1 MNALYP
7 VSFPDA
13 PGVYQL
19 RIRLETEQRI
29 AVGRLGSF
37 LFPAGTYLYTGS
49 ALGGLKGRLQR
60 HLRPEKRLR
69 WHIDYLLQYA
79 RVESAEFLPTEERLE
94 CEWSR
99 RALSL
104 PQARVIVRGFGSSDC
119 RCVAH
124 LVYLEETP
132 SSDAD
137 EGGRMAKS
145 S

>member
-7 VSFPDA
+7 ASFPDA

-19 RIRLETEQRI
+19 RIRLETERLI
-29 AVGRLGSF
+29 EVGRLGCF
-37 LFPAGTYLYTGS
+37 LFPGGVYLYTGS
-49 ALGGLKGRLQR
+49 ALGGLNNRLQR
-60 HLRPEKRLR
+60 HLRLEKSLR

-79 RVESAEFLPTEERLE
+79 RVEAVEIHQTKERIE

-104 PQARVIVRGFGSSDC
+104 PQARVVARGFGSSDC
-119 RCVAH
+119 RCASH
-124 LVYLEETP
+124 LVILEEKP

-137 EGGRMAKS
+137 EGRHTVLS